1 MFSVL
6 RRRNFALLWSGQ
18 FVSLCGDWLL
28 IVALP
33 FYVYQLTGS
42 ILQTGIM
49 LTAELLP
56 RIVLGS
62 FAGVFVDRWDRRWTM
77 LISDLLRA
85 GILLLLLLVHSRDLL
100 WLIYVVAVLQS
111 IIGQF
116 FTPAVSALTPSLVEE
131 YQLVSANALESFN
144 DAVTRFIGPP
154 LGGILL
160 GVLGLESVVLADSAT
175 FLFSALTILL
185 ISVPVRV
192 LEEQP
197 AETSAF
203 ARVANVWREWLDGLG
218 LVAKD
223 RSIGGVFA
231 TFGLLMVGQGIMSV
245 LLIVFIKDIMHR
257 DAQVYGWMIT
267 AQGVGSL
274 LGALLVGS
282 VSKFVQPV
290 YLIVPGLVIAGVCI
304 LVVINYPVLV
314 MALPLIA
321 FVGIF
326 VVGTFVSM
334 QTLLQQSVADSYR
347 GRLFGTLNTTMSVF
361 MLIGMLLASGLGAQL
376 GVVPLLDV
384 AGIFTFLAGL
394 AALAMLRDTSWKQ
407 TEAARENTASAS
419 LPVGR
424 DIGSR

>member
-6 RRRNFALLWSGQ
+6 RRRNFALLWIGQ

-33 FYVYQLTGS
+33 FYVYQMTGS
-42 ILQTGIM
+42 ILQTGLL

-62 FAGVFVDRWDRRWTM
+62 LAGVFVDRWDRRWTM

-85 GILLLLLLVHSRDLL
+85 GVLLLLLLVHSRDLL

-131 YQLVSANALESFN
+131 HQLVAANSLESFN

-160 GVLGLESVVLADSAT
+160 GLLGLESVVLADSAT

-192 LEEQP
+192 LEEKR
-197 AETSAF
+197 AETSAL
-203 ARVANVWREWLDGLG
+203 ASVANVWREWLDGLG
-218 LVAKD
+218 LVAKNQT
-223 RSIGGVFA
+223 IGGIFA
-231 TFGLLMVGQGIMSV
+231 TFGFLMVGQGILNV
-245 LLIVFIKDIMHR
+245 LLIVFIKEVMHR
-257 DAQVYGWMIT
+257 DAQIYGWMIT

-274 LGALLVGS
+274 LGAILVGS
-282 VSKFVQPV
+282 VSKLVRPV

-314 MALPLIA
+314 LALSLIA

-347 GRLFGTLNTTMSVF
+347 GRLFGTLNTTISVF
-361 MLIGMLLASGLGAQL
+361 MLVGMLLASGMGAQL
-376 GVVPLLDV
+376 GVVPLLEV

-394 AALAMLRDTSWKQ
+394 VALAMLRDTRWKQ
-407 TEAARENTASAS
+407 TEATGENTASSS
-419 LPVGR
+419 LPVGEA
-424 DIGSR
+424 

>member
-42 ILQTGIM
+42 ILQTGII

-62 FAGVFVDRWDRRWTM
+62 LAGVFVDRWDRRWTM

-85 GILLLLLLVHSRDLL
+85 GVLLLLLLVHSRDWL

-116 FTPAVSALTPSLVEE
+116 FAPAVSALTPSLVEE
-131 YQLVSANALESFN
+131 HQLVAANSLESFN

-185 ISVPVRV
+185 ISVPAHV
-192 LEEQP
+192 LEEKP
-197 AETSAF
+197 AASSAF
-203 ARVANVWREWLDGLG
+203 AGMANVWHEWLDGLG
-218 LVAKD
+218 LVAKN
-223 RSIGGVFA
+223 RSIGGIFA
-231 TFGLLMVGQGIMSV
+231 TFGLLMVGQGIMNV

-257 DAQVYGWMIT
+257 DAQVYGWLIT

-282 VSKFVQPV
+282 VSKFVRPV
-290 YLIVPGLVIAGVCI
+290 YLIVPGLVLAGACI
-304 LVVINYPVLV
+304 LVVIHYPVLV
-314 MALPLIA
+314 VALALIA

-361 MLIGMLLASGLGAQL
+361 MLLGMLLASGLGGQL

-394 AALAMLRDTSWKQ
+394 AALAMLHDTNWKQ
-407 TEAARENTASAS
+407 TEATEENTASAS
-419 LPVGR
+419 LPVGEA
-424 DIGSR
+424 

>member
-33 FYVYQLTGS
+33 FYVYQLTGL
-42 ILQTGIM
+42 ILQTGII

-62 FAGVFVDRWDRRWTM
+62 LAGVFVDRWDRRWTM

-85 GILLLLLLVHSRDLL
+85 GVLLLLLLVHSRDLL

-116 FTPAVSALTPSLVEE
+116 FAPAVSALTPSLVEE
-131 YQLVSANALESFN
+131 HQLVAADALESFN

-197 AETSAF
+197 VATSAF
-203 ARVANVWREWLDGLG
+203 ARVANVWREWLAGLG
-218 LVAKD
+218 LVVQD
-223 RSIGGVFA
+223 RSISGIFA
-231 TFGLLMVGQGIMSV
+231 TFGLLMVGQGILNV
-245 LLIVFIKDIMHR
+245 LLVVFIKDVMHR

-282 VSKFVQPV
+282 ISKFVRPV
-290 YLIVPGLVIAGVCI
+290 YLIVPGLVIGGVCI
-304 LVVINYPVLV
+304 LVVIHYPVLV
-314 MALPLIA
+314 VALLLIA

-347 GRLFGTLNTTMSVF
+347 GRLFGALNTTMSVC
-361 MLIGMLLASGLGAQL
+361 MLVGMLLASGLGAQL
-376 GVVPLLDV
+376 GVVPLLNV

-394 AALAMLRDTSWKQ
+394 AALAMLRDTNWKQ
-407 TEAARENTASAS
+407 TETAGENTASTS
-419 LPVGR
+419 LPVGG
-424 DIGSR
+424 DIGS